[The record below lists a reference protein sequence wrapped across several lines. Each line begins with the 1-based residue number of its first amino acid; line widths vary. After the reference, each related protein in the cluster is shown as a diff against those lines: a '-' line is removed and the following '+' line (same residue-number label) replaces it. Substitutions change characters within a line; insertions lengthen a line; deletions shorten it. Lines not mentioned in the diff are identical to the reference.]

1 MQTGDCMDTTRAIG
15 TLRPQYAKRLQR
27 FLLFDGRAAVCR
39 CGFAVDAMLER
50 YEARVAECMAER
62 EFGAD
67 EHEEAC
73 YLNVYSAL
81 GAYEVLREAGFTEE
95 EGFAAYNYMAKAL
108 RRTARMTHVG
118 LDLLPNAFQLLRD
131 SLLDD
136 LTGPKRVCWA
146 TTLLRDDADV
156 FEYKITRCLYHE
168 VCAERGYPEFTRAF
182 CDHDHAAFDHM
193 GRNVEF
199 IRHECFGEGG
209 SCCHDEFR
217 RR

>member
-1 MQTGDCMDTTRAIG
+1 MDTARAIG
-15 TLRPQYAKRLQR
+15 TLGPQYARRLQR
-27 FLLFDGRAAVCR
+27 FLLFDGRAAACR
-39 CGFAVDAMLER
+39 CGVTSDEMLER
-50 YEARVAECMAER
+50 YEARVAECMVQTE
-62 EFGAD
+62 ESAD
-67 EHEEAC
+67 EYERDC
-73 YLNVYSAL
+73 YLNVYAAL

-95 EGFAAYNYMAKAL
+95 EGFAAYDYMAKSL
-108 RRTARMTHVG
+108 RRTARVKHLS
-118 LDLLPNAFQLLRD
+118 LDFLPNAFQLLRD

-136 LTGPKRVCWA
+136 FTGPKRVCWA

-168 VCAERGYPEFTRAF
+168 VCTQRGYPEFTRAF